1 MRNRRWLIPI
11 MGIFLVVFCDKS
23 YDPAVE
29 TFECHP
35 ENNPINLE
43 FKYGVTAK
51 NILSTYDCTFQKDL
65 IFDPPVAT
73 QLKLTIAEL
82 DSISAIMDA
91 IGFFEYPDTF
101 AIAVPGDTI
110 CEFAPSSKYVLS
122 VEGDSFRKS
131 VYWND
136 NIFYPDSA
144 ADQLKD
150 LIYYIIN
157 VIRAKEEYQALPE
170 ATGGYD

>member
-1 MRNRRWLIPI
+1 MRKLQLLFVLL
-11 MGIFLVVFCDKS
+11 GIIALTSCDKS

-136 NIFYPDSA
+136 NIFYPDSS
-144 ADQLKD
+144 ADRLRS
-150 LIYYIIN
+150 LIDYMIGL
-157 VIRAKEEYQALPE
+157 IRAKEEYQALPE